1 MKKKIITTLIIIIAI
16 ISLNILIPKDVYAA
30 KKEEEV
36 FAEGITWELVEG
48 EGGDMEY
55 GVCVPS
61 DAEKY
66 EALPAI
72 VWLHGSSTYGLSDAA
87 GNGLPRAVLDD
98 WEDSGYE
105 GFRAY
110 IVVPAMDNPDG
121 SWPNYIGQLQS
132 VLDDFTE
139 TYNVDT
145 ENIVLMGNSRGG
157 TGALALAVQMPDYFS
172 KCVACSA
179 FYAGPFN
186 TGMDTLCYYSWYA
199 DPASKYASYWKAA
212 FGADRVFADGS
223 GHGSVPYSAIFD
235 DSGNNVR

>member
-1 MKKKIITTLIIIIAI
+1 MRLRFLHLLK
-16 ISLNILIPKDVYAA
+16 Y
-30 KKEEEV
+30 
-36 FAEGITWELVEG
+36 
-48 EGGDMEY
+48 
-55 GVCVPS
+55 VCLFQS
-61 DAEKY
+61 
-66 EALPAI
+66 
-72 VWLHGSSTYGLSDAA
+72 HSSSTYGLDDAA

-110 IVVPAMDNPDG
+110 VVVPAMDNPDG

-179 FYAGPFN
+179 FCRKG
-186 TGMDTLCYYSWYA
+186 D
-199 DPASKYASYWKAA
+199 
-212 FGADRVFADGS
+212 
-223 GHGSVPYSAIFD
+223 IFTIPE
-235 DSGNNVR
+235 RFLLE